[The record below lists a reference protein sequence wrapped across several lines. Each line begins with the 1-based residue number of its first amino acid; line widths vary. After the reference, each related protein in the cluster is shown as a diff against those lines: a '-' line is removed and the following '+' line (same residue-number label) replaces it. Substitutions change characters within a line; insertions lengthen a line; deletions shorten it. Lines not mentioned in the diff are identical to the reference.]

1 MEDPFFVVKDEVL
14 KALLK
19 TRDLYERWRL
29 GDEGVEIRS
38 SEEQEWAA
46 TELRN
51 SLRSIEWDLEDL
63 DDTVQIVEK
72 NPAKFRI
79 DVNDLTARKNFIKQ
93 TKDEVELMK
102 QRSSVQNKI
111 SNRFNSE
118 TPIDITSLS
127 SPTSAS
133 GQSSNNLVPN
143 VMRNQ
148 NTKYSRL
155 ATTGSPSRDSSK
167 TNSVSST
174 QELLQN
180 QIRQQEHLVNHQ
192 DAQLSQMSQSVGTL
206 RNMSS
211 AIGSELD
218 EQAVML
224 DEFGAEIEQAETKL
238 DATMR
243 KMAKVLNLANDR
255 RQWMAI
261 GVLSSAMVS
270 MFTARKL
277 AEIPGRNPF
286 V

>member
-118 TPIDITSLS
+118 TPIDITTLS
-127 SPTSAS
+127 SPTSVS

-155 ATTGSPSRDSSK
+155 ATTGSPSRDSTK

-261 GVLSSAMVS
+261 GVLSSAMVVL
-270 MFTARKL
+270 FIIIFAL
-277 AEIPGRNPF
+277 
-286 V
+286 

>member
-1 MEDPFFVVKDEVL
+1 MAPVLTRTLKSHILINNSVILNFPFSEVL

-111 SNRFNSE
+111 SNNKFNSE
-118 TPIDITSLS
+118 
-127 SPTSAS
+127 
-133 GQSSNNLVPN
+133 V
-143 VMRNQ
+143 R
-148 NTKYSRL
+148 
-155 ATTGSPSRDSSK
+155 
-167 TNSVSST
+167 
-174 QELLQN
+174 
-180 QIRQQEHLVNHQ
+180 
-192 DAQLSQMSQSVGTL
+192 
-206 RNMSS
+206 
-211 AIGSELD
+211 
-218 EQAVML
+218 AVMS
-224 DEFGAEIEQAETKL
+224 FH
-238 DATMR
+238 
-243 KMAKVLNLANDR
+243 
-255 RQWMAI
+255 
-261 GVLSSAMVS
+261 
-270 MFTARKL
+270 
-277 AEIPGRNPF
+277 RNYTQREYF
-286 V
+286 

>member
-29 GDEGVEIRS
+29 GDEGIEIRS
-38 SEEQEWAA
+38 AEEQEWAA

-79 DVNDLTARKNFIKQ
+79 DAGDLSARKSFIKQ
-93 TKDEVELMK
+93 TKDEVEQMK
-102 QRSSVQNKI
+102 QRSSVQNRGLGRSSKI
-111 SNRFNSE
+111 LE
-118 TPIDITSLS
+118 TPTDATSSLASPS
-127 SPTSAS
+127 SESH
-133 GQSSNNLVPN
+133 LVPN
-143 VMRNQ
+143 VLRN
-148 NTKYSRL
+148 NKYSRL
-155 ATTGSPSRDSSK
+155 ATSGSPSHSK
-167 TNSVSST
+167 VSST
-174 QELLQN
+174 QELIQQ
-180 QIRQQEHLVNHQ
+180 QIRHQEGIVQQQ
-192 DAQLSQMSQSVGTL
+192 DAQLSQMSSSVGTL

-211 AIGSELD
+211 AISTELD

-261 GVLSSAMVS
+261 GVLSSAMVV
-270 MFTARKL
+270 L
-277 AEIPGRNPF
+277 F
-286 V
+286 VIIFAL

>member
-93 TKDEVELMK
+93 TKEEVELMK

-155 ATTGSPSRDSSK
+155 ATTGSPSRDSTK

-211 AIGSELD
+211 AIGGELD

-261 GVLSSAMVS
+261 GVLSSAMVVL
-270 MFTARKL
+270 FIIIFAL
-277 AEIPGRNPF
+277 
-286 V
+286 

>member
-155 ATTGSPSRDSSK
+155 ATTGSPSRDSTK

-261 GVLSSAMVS
+261 GVLSSAMVVL
-270 MFTARKL
+270 FIIIFAL
-277 AEIPGRNPF
+277 
-286 V
+286 

>member
-72 NPAKFRI
+72 NPAKFKI

-133 GQSSNNLVPN
+133 GQSSNNMVPN

-155 ATTGSPSRDSSK
+155 ATTGSPSRDSTK

-261 GVLSSAMVS
+261 GVLSSAMVVL
-270 MFTARKL
+270 FIIIFAL
-277 AEIPGRNPF
+277 
-286 V
+286 

>member
-29 GDEGVEIRS
+29 GEEGVEMRS
-38 SEEQEWAA
+38 AEEQEWAA

-79 DVNDLTARKNFIKQ
+79 EVSELTARKNFIKQ
-93 TKDEVELMK
+93 TKDEVEQMK
-102 QRSSVQNKI
+102 QRSSAQSSRK
-111 SNRFNSE
+111 SE
-118 TPIDITSLS
+118 IASEVASLS
-127 SPTSAS
+127 SPTS
-133 GQSSNNLVPN
+133 QSNLVPGN
-143 VMRNQ
+143 VMTSKN
-148 NTKYSRL
+148 NKYSRL
-155 ATTGSPSRDSSK
+155 ATSGSPTSHSK
-167 TNSVSST
+167 ND
-174 QELLQN
+174 LLQ
-180 QIRQQEHLVNHQ
+180 QQFRQQEQLVHHQ

-261 GVLSSAMVS
+261 GVLSSAMVV
-270 MFTARKL
+270 L
-277 AEIPGRNPF
+277 F
-286 V
+286 VIIFAL

>member
-1 MEDPFFVVKDEVL
+1 MDTLCERAPTVFSGVPILMAADKPCPQLHTTFLSNVP
-14 KALLK
+14 LL
-19 TRDLYERWRL
+19 T
-29 GDEGVEIRS
+29 
-38 SEEQEWAA
+38 
-46 TELRN
+46 
-51 SLRSIEWDLEDL
+51 
-63 DDTVQIVEK
+63 
-72 NPAKFRI
+72 
-79 DVNDLTARKNFIKQ
+79 NFQ
-93 TKDEVELMK
+93 
-102 QRSSVQNKI
+102 
-111 SNRFNSE
+111 

-155 ATTGSPSRDSSK
+155 ATTGSPSRDSTK

-224 DEFGAEIEQAETKL
+224 DEFGSKNQTQTPMK
-238 DATMR
+238 
-243 KMAKVLNLANDR
+243 
-255 RQWMAI
+255 
-261 GVLSSAMVS
+261 
-270 MFTARKL
+270 
-277 AEIPGRNPF
+277 P
-286 V
+286 

>member
-1 MEDPFFVVKDEVL
+1 MVKDEVL

-29 GDEGVEIRS
+29 GDEGVEMRS
-38 SEEQEWAA
+38 AEEQEWAA

-79 DVNDLTARKNFIKQ
+79 DTNDLAARKAFIKQ
-93 TKDEVELMK
+93 TKDEVEQMK
-102 QRSSVQNKI
+102 QKSSVPTKQNQHKYTAEGV
-111 SNRFNSE
+111 SE
-118 TPIDITSLS
+118 VTSLS
-127 SPTSAS
+127 SPTS
-133 GQSSNNLVPN
+133 QSHLMPG
-143 VMRNQ
+143 VMRN
-148 NTKYSRL
+148 NKYSRL
-155 ATTGSPSRDSSK
+155 ATSGSPSHK
-167 TNSVSST
+167 T
-174 QELLQN
+174 QELLQQ
-180 QIRQQEHLVNHQ
+180 QIQQQEHLVQHQ

-206 RNMSS
+206 RNMSN
-211 AIGSELD
+211 AIGNELD

-261 GVLSSAMVS
+261 GVLSSAMVIL
-270 MFTARKL
+270 FIIIFAL
-277 AEIPGRNPF
+277 
-286 V
+286 

>member
-1 MEDPFFVVKDEVL
+1 VVKDEVL

-29 GDEGVEIRS
+29 GDEGVEMRS
-38 SEEQEWAA
+38 AEEQEWAA

-79 DVNDLTARKNFIKQ
+79 DTNDLAARKAFIKQ
-93 TKDEVELMK
+93 TKDEVEQMK
-102 QRSSVQNKI
+102 QKSSVPSKQNQQ
-111 SNRFNSE
+111 RYTAEGVSE
-118 TPIDITSLS
+118 VTSLS
-127 SPTSAS
+127 SPTS
-133 GQSSNNLVPN
+133 QSHLMPG
-143 VMRNQ
+143 VMRN
-148 NTKYSRL
+148 NKYSRL
-155 ATTGSPSRDSSK
+155 ATSGSPSHK
-167 TNSVSST
+167 T
-174 QELLQN
+174 QELLQQ
-180 QIRQQEHLVNHQ
+180 QIQQQEHLVQHQ

-206 RNMSS
+206 RNMSN
-211 AIGSELD
+211 AIGNELD

-261 GVLSSAMVS
+261 GVLSSAMVIL
-270 MFTARKL
+270 FIIIFAL
-277 AEIPGRNPF
+277 
-286 V
+286 

>member
-1 MEDPFFVVKDEVL
+1 M
-14 KALLK
+14 
-19 TRDLYERWRL
+19 T
-29 GDEGVEIRS
+29 
-38 SEEQEWAA
+38 
-46 TELRN
+46 
-51 SLRSIEWDLEDL
+51 
-63 DDTVQIVEK
+63 
-72 NPAKFRI
+72 
-79 DVNDLTARKNFIKQ
+79 NFQ
-93 TKDEVELMK
+93 
-102 QRSSVQNKI
+102 
-111 SNRFNSE
+111 

-155 ATTGSPSRDSSK
+155 ATTGSPSRDSTK

-224 DEFGAEIEQAETKL
+224 DEFGGKNYIFNTKQFN
-238 DATMR
+238 
-243 KMAKVLNLANDR
+243 KF
-255 RQWMAI
+255 
-261 GVLSSAMVS
+261 LSSS
-270 MFTARKL
+270 LRSQFNLLFSK
-277 AEIPGRNPF
+277 NSSNHNKC
-286 V
+286 